1 MVVTMILMPGGAQT
15 RRPRWRR
22 RPVTTA
28 AVVIAFAGYVAL
40 LGLPTEPAQALG
52 WLWLTSIGW
61 NPQPGWRA
69 QLRFVLDWAPLLVA
83 LMLYDL
89 SRGLARALGTSVHVL
104 PQIHADQDL
113 FGQLPTQWLQG
124 HLYDPTHVHW
134 YDVLASFVYF
144 SHFIA
149 ALTVALVL
157 WLTDRHQWARFVRR
171 LLGLSFAG
179 LMGYV
184 LYPAAP
190 PWLAAQT
197 GQIAGHVARLSSRG
211 WTAIGLH
218 SAGHALERSQ
228 TYANPVAAMPS
239 LHGAF
244 ALLVIAFFLPRT
256 RRRFWALLLAYP
268 TAMALTL
275 IYTGEHYVI
284 DIIAGWITVGAVYLG
299 IGRLEAAW
307 PRRTTLG
314 PAS

>member
-1 MVVTMILMPGGAQT
+1 MCCRRSTPT
-15 RRPRWRR
+15 R
-22 RPVTTA
+22 
-28 AVVIAFAGYVAL
+28 
-40 LGLPTEPAQALG
+40 
-52 WLWLTSIGW
+52 TSS
-61 NPQPGWRA
+61 A
-69 QLRFVLDWAPLLVA
+69 SSAP
-83 LMLYDL
+83 
-89 SRGLARALGTSVHVL
+89 
-104 PQIHADQDL
+104 
-113 FGQLPTQWLQG
+113 QWLQA

-179 LMGYV
+179 LVGYV

-197 GQIAGHVARLSSRG
+197 GQIAGPVARLSSRG